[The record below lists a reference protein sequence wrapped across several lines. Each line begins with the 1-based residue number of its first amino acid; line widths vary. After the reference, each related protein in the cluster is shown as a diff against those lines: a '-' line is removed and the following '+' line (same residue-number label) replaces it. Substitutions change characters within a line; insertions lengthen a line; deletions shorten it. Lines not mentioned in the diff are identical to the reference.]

1 MKLDDWIGKPYAEGG
16 QGPHAYDCLG
26 LAKAVLEAAGYR
38 LPKLDTLDPHG
49 PNQSSN
55 HGSNQGSNHGSNQG
69 FEQVALSQSQPLDC
83 LLFRQFG
90 AGFHVGLIADRR
102 LMLHT
107 TKSLGAHLAD
117 YHRPYWA
124 SRLIGVYRCV

>member
-49 PNQSSN
+49 PDQS
-55 HGSNQGSNHGSNQG
+55 SNQG